1 MSPAEPSNTHTSART
16 RRANARRGGD
26 GETSGAANGRHGR
39 HDEATNGSGAAD
51 PERQLDA
58 PSEEFHGTGHGTAHG
73 QSAERRPPQR
83 VGSAHDEYDDISM
96 SGDGAG
102 AATEEEQEL
111 TPEEI
116 AKETER
122 WAPKT
127 IRDTVVD
134 VEKVCRVCGKNLK
147 GHRRYK
153 DEKGYICVSCD
164 RDERLRRIP
173 CAECG
178 KPVPPEALRP
188 WGPISICTRCWAD
201 HESDPKMRIKR
212 KVSSRPWEEMERKT
226 VLITSAVLGG
236 ILFVLFIISLLL

>member
-16 RRANARRGGD
+16 RRAHARRGGD
-26 GETSGAANGRHGR
+26 TSGGANGRHG
-39 HDEATNGSGAAD
+39 HEDNATNGRSAG
-51 PERQLDA
+51 ESEHELDA
-58 PSEEFHGTGHGTAHG
+58 PSEEHGTIHGH
-73 QSAERRPPQR
+73 SAERRPPER

-96 SGDGAG
+96 AGDGPG

-153 DEKGYICVSCD
+153 DEKGYICVGCD

-178 KPVPPEALRP
+178 KPVPPEAMRP

-212 KVSSRPWEEMERKT
+212 KVSSRPWEELERKT
-226 VLITSAVLGG
+226 VLITSAILGG
-236 ILFVLFIISLLL
+236 ILFILLIISLLL